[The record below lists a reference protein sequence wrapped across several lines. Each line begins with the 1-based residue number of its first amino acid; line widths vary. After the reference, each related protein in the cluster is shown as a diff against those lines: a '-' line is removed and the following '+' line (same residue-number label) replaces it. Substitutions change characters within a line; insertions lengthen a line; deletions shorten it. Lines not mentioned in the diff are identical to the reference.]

1 MAYCRSGK
9 LHRIKACSGRKLSR
23 AAHLPRYI
31 PYGGGSLLR
40 SELERHRPAGKLLRG
55 AQYLPGSKVPD
66 LDHHSVYQ
74 EVQMGAR
81 LLRFIYLVAD
91 GLDIVAEHQIVAYG
105 EAVFPEE
112 PQHLVLGFQFL
123 AFDIA
128 YVVAV
133 AVKPALGG
141 NSRIQIAQRSR
152 RSVPCVFQ
160 LFIGGLVYLVQ
171 HRQLHI
177 AFALHLHLALEG
189 YGKRHRAYGLYLWGY
204 VLAYDAVAP
213 RRAGNQPAAL
223 VCEVYGQAVKL
234 IFKGVFDLRK
244 LLRLR
249 NPLHP
254 SAPVYK
260 ILPGAHLV
268 KAP

>member
-1 MAYCRSGK
+1 
-9 LHRIKACSGRKLSR
+9 
-23 AAHLPRYI
+23 
-31 PYGGGSLLR
+31 
-40 SELERHRPAGKLLRG
+40 
-55 AQYLPGSKVPD
+55 
-66 LDHHSVYQ
+66 
-74 EVQMGAR
+74 MGAR
-81 LLRFIYLVAD
+81 LLRLIYLVAD
-91 GLDIVAEHQIVAYG
+91 GLNVVAEHQIVAYG

-133 AVKPALGG
+133 AVKPALG
-141 NSRIQIAQRSR
+141 SDPRVQIAQRSR

-189 YGKRHRAYGLYLWGY
+189 YGERHRAYGLYLWGY